1 MGAVLK
7 ELNKLVDKK
16 GNVIQSKQKAWG
28 NKKVLLGPKQNKKR
42 LMFLLFLF
50 LLSIVFTALMV
61 YFLGDDLYVNN
72 FKELFE
78 KTADITIPSKK

>member
-1 MGAVLK
+1 MTLCRD
-7 ELNKLVDKK
+7 KLINLIPAFYLPSD
-16 GNVIQSKQKAWG
+16 
-28 NKKVLLGPKQNKKR
+28 PKQNKKR

-61 YFLGDDLYVNN
+61 YFLGDDLYANN

-78 KTADITIPSKK
+78 QTADITIPSKK